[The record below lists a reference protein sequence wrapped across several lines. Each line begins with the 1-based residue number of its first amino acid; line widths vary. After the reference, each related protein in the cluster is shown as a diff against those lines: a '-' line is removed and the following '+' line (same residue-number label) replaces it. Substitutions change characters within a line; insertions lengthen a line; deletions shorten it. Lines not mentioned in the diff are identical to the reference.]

1 MFSIRS
7 MHISHCPQVLL
18 LVLVA
23 GGPCLHAAREVLVSE
38 NYVGTFP
45 YYLTRI
51 GTGVAGTVRLDLVRD
66 YDGLF
71 GIEAPGLL
79 FATMSFDRET
89 QDLYELKVNVTDAMG
104 EELAPLISIDIR
116 ILDQNDN
123 APRFLRPSYS
133 ASVHQGAKPGFSI
146 VSVTATDPD
155 DPSLPNADLRYTI
168 FTQHPAPTADLM
180 FQIHRMSGV
189 VSVSEEGAV
198 SLDPSRVDEYQ
209 LAVEVKDMGDQKL
222 GHFTR
227 VNVTIRVTEN
237 IWLPPP
243 AVTVSENHAGPYPMV
258 ISKVQWN
265 ADGAR
270 YQLERPHGQLA
281 EPFSIGDDGN
291 IYLIR
296 PLDHEQQAEYL
307 LLISAVDKAGMLYDE
322 PLELTVTVSD
332 VNDNA
337 PACFPHSYR
346 ALLRETAPEG
356 TELVTLGAV
365 DADDPSTENAHL
377 SFRLV
382 RQTPLAPGD
391 PVFTVTPSG
400 LVTLAT
406 AAHNRTAARY
416 SLNITVTDRGGEEG
430 GLWAECLVTVEVE
443 EVNDHAP
450 AFPQQQ
456 YGPFTVREDTGL
468 ASPIATLNASDADRP
483 GTDSW
488 FITYTFL
495 SGNHNHTFH
504 ILHDRESNTGR
515 LVLNKTLDYETER
528 EFTLI
533 IAARNEVELVD
544 SVYGP
549 SGTATVSVTV
559 QDVNEPPVFTH
570 RQYQVSVPRD
580 ITPGSSLLTLSGYD
594 PDTPHTP
601 IRYHLEKDML
611 GWLSIDGS
619 GTVSTVRGLG
629 WELAGTTYT
638 VLVVAEDTDNTS
650 LSVAVP
656 LLIHLETP
664 TEGPGLGREGL
675 GSGLVLKKTSGGVL
689 CTPRREAQSLSIRVT
704 TREGTEP
711 AAPLVLTLASDALIQ
726 RNWRLQQTNNTHAYL
741 TFGFRWV
748 TPRVHLVAIVV
759 SVSGPATASQSQ
771 SLTLPVTVCTCGSGD
786 YCRMELEPVTGKP
799 TILSAVAI
807 LGGALGVAALILMV
821 TFTHLSVRRRRESVN
836 PEALPLQPARY

>member
-291 IYLIR
+291 ALSL
-296 PLDHEQQAEYL
+296 PLPYL

-468 ASPIATLNASDADRP
+468 ASPIATLNASDE
-483 GTDSW
+483 GCGM
-488 FITYTFL
+488 L
-495 SGNHNHTFH
+495 SGAH
-504 ILHDRESNTGR
+504 SC
-515 LVLNKTLDYETER
+515 
-528 EFTLI
+528 
-533 IAARNEVELVD
+533 
-544 SVYGP
+544 S
-549 SGTATVSVTV
+549 
-559 QDVNEPPVFTH
+559 TH
-570 RQYQVSVPRD
+570 
-580 ITPGSSLLTLSGYD
+580 
-594 PDTPHTP
+594 
-601 IRYHLEKDML
+601 RYHLEKDML

>member
-1 MFSIRS
+1 
-7 MHISHCPQVLL
+7 
-18 LVLVA
+18 
-23 GGPCLHAAREVLVSE
+23 
-38 NYVGTFP
+38 
-45 YYLTRI
+45 
-51 GTGVAGTVRLDLVRD
+51 
-66 YDGLF
+66 
-71 GIEAPGLL
+71 
-79 FATMSFDRET
+79 
-89 QDLYELKVNVTDAMG
+89 
-104 EELAPLISIDIR
+104 
-116 ILDQNDN
+116 
-123 APRFLRPSYS
+123 
-133 ASVHQGAKPGFSI
+133 
-146 VSVTATDPD
+146 
-155 DPSLPNADLRYTI
+155 
-168 FTQHPAPTADLM
+168 
-180 FQIHRMSGV
+180 MSGV

-270 YQLERPHGQLA
+270 YHWSGRTANWQSHSALVTM
-281 EPFSIGDDGN
+281 
-291 IYLIR
+291 
-296 PLDHEQQAEYL
+296 YL

-430 GLWAECLVTVEVE
+430 VR
-443 EVNDHAP
+443 
-450 AFPQQQ
+450 
-456 YGPFTVREDTGL
+456 PFHCPEDTGL

-638 VLVVAEDTDNTS
+638 VLVVAEDTENTS

-807 LGGALGVAALILMV
+807 LGVLW
-821 TFTHLSVRRRRESVN
+821 ESR
-836 PEALPLQPARY
+836 P